1 MTEPKAI
8 FTANQVTR
16 SFSRPNQP
24 DLLVLDQIDL
34 TIKPGEVVC
43 LLGKSGSGKS
53 TLLRIVSGLLQPSSG
68 KCYWYGQPINGPV
81 NGLSMVFQNFGLL
94 PWLNV
99 LENVELGA
107 ECLQLNYHDKRE
119 KALAAID
126 TVGLDGFESAYPKEL
141 SGGMSQRV
149 GLARALVAEPDLLV
163 MDEPFSALDI
173 LTSENLRNDL
183 IDLWVDNKTKIK
195 SILIVTHNM
204 EEAAQ
209 MADRILIFGNN
220 PGHIYSEIL
229 VNIPHPRE
237 SKEQA
242 TQNLIDEIYQQIS
255 ASSSQTEKGLRF
267 KFIPKHY
274 RLPSVEISEITGI
287 LETLVTP
294 EFSSQANIS
303 ELADSIHLEIDSLFS
318 IIESLEIL
326 RMAYVYDG
334 NINLTE
340 IGKKFAEADIQ
351 DQKKLFTQQLLGH
364 VSLARHIQRVLDERS
379 SQTAS
384 YDRFYTELQDHLT
397 PSAAADVLKIVI
409 EWGRY
414 AEIFSYNANNGE
426 LSLKDPY

>member
-1 MTEPKAI
+1 MTETPPI
-8 FTANQVTR
+8 ILANQVTR
-16 SFSRPNQP
+16 SFRRSNQS
-24 DLLVLDQIDL
+24 DLLVLDKVNL
-34 TIKPGEVVC
+34 TINPGEVVC

-68 KCYWYGQPINGPV
+68 QCYWYGKPVDGPV
-81 NGLSMVFQNFGLL
+81 NGLSMVFQNFALL

-107 ECLQLNYHDKRE
+107 ERLKLNYHDKRK
-119 KALAAID
+119 KALEAID

-220 PGHIYSEIL
+220 PGHIHSEIV

-237 SKEQA
+237 QKEQA

-255 ASSSQTEKGLRF
+255 DSSTQSEKGLRF

-287 LETLVTP
+287 LETLITP
-294 EFSSQANIS
+294 DFSTKANIS
-303 ELADSIHLEIDSLFS
+303 ELADAIHLEIDSLFS

-326 RMAYVYDG
+326 RLAYVLDS
-334 NINLTE
+334 NIFITE
-340 IGKKFAEADIQ
+340 IGKKFAGADIQ
-351 DQKKLFTQQLLGH
+351 DQKKIFTQQLLAH
-364 VSLARHIQRVLDERS
+364 ITLARHIRRVLDERK
-379 SQTAS
+379 SQSAS
-384 YDRFYTELQDHLT
+384 YARFHTELQDHLT
-397 PSAAADVLKIVI
+397 PTAAAEVLKVVI

-414 AEIFSYNANNGE
+414 AEIFSYNANSGE
-426 LSLKDPY
+426 LSLEDHY